1 MQLLQESVA
10 FMVPKTAVAAVTAA
24 ARGETLSHCVT
35 YCKPLCSN
43 HPIALVYQQLAA

>member
-24 ARGETLSHCVT
+24 ARGESLTHCLTNCLSVF
-35 YCKPLCSN
+35 
-43 HPIALVYQQLAA
+43 QLPVFLYVASS